1 MPAPVFGFLAFTSGS
16 YEGAIVRD
24 MRLAN
29 ALHRRGFPVRI
40 YWLME
45 KNPELVD
52 RGIPQ
57 RWLATGLR
65 YYTERPG
72 SLLDRMGKLTVI
84 WPAKRRRRFLQER
97 PELVE
102 RLLSNFCRA
111 ICDGDPALSAR
122 VASACRADGVTH
134 LLPTFAMTCPFV
146 RDLKRDA
153 GAEYLVT
160 FQGEEIF
167 ANYAARIGRLDD
179 YNRRLREAVDG
190 SAFPAVAVSR
200 DYVDRVSTEI
210 GVDRA
215 KLRPIYP
222 GIELPE
228 SNAATPSFD
237 ELKSIHAD
245 LRPDVP
251 IIAYLG
257 RQDPEKG
264 IDLLLYAVRMV
275 RDRTGRDVQVVVAG
289 GTSFGQHY
297 QDSCKA
303 IAEHLRLPVYWKRRI
318 TDAARN
324 ALFAH
329 ARMVVY
335 PPIHREPFGMVAA
348 EVMSHG
354 TPVIVPDLGGITEV
368 ITSADGRA
376 GGLTFRTWDSADLSV
391 QIERLLVDDVLHARL
406 KSDAR
411 SIAEQFS
418 VDRMTD
424 EVLRHMGLS
433 PAPATN

>member
-1 MPAPVFGFLAFTSGS
+1 MSDPVFGFLAFTSGS
-16 YEGAIVRD
+16 FEGAIIRD

-29 ALHRRGFPVRI
+29 ALHRRGYAVRV
-40 YWLME
+40 YWMME
-45 KNPELVD
+45 RNPELVD
-52 RGIPQ
+52 AGIPQ
-57 RWLATGLR
+57 SHLATGLR
-65 YYTERPG
+65 YYAERPG
-72 SLLDRMGKLTVI
+72 RVMDLAGRVAAKL
-84 WPAKRRRRFLQER
+84 WDAKRRRRFTQER
-97 PELVE
+97 PELVA

-111 ICDGDPALSAR
+111 ICDGDPRLSRAI
-122 VASACRADGVTH
+122 ATACKRDGVTH

-153 GAEYLVT
+153 GADYLVT

-179 YNRRLREAVDG
+179 YCARLREAVNA

-200 DYVDRVSTEI
+200 DYVDRVAKEI
-210 GVDRA
+210 GVDRT

-222 GIELPE
+222 GIDLPE
-228 SNAATPSFD
+228 LGAAPSFD
-237 ELKSIHAD
+237 VLQQLHPEL
-245 LRPDVP
+245 RRNVP
-251 IIAYLG
+251 LIAYLG

-264 IDLLLYAVRMV
+264 IDLLLYALRMV
-275 RDRTGRDVQVVVAG
+275 RDRTGQDVQLFVAG

-303 IAEHLRLPVYWKRRI
+303 IAEHLRLPVFWKRRI
-318 TDAARN
+318 SDEARS

-329 ARMVVY
+329 ARMIVY

-368 ITSADGRA
+368 ITTPDGRA
-376 GGLTFRTWDSADLSV
+376 GGLTFRSWDSHDLSL
-391 QIERLLVDDVLHARL
+391 QIERLLTDESLRASL
-406 KSDAR
+406 KSNAR
-411 SIAEQFS
+411 AVAEQFS

-424 EVLRHMGLS
+424 EVLAHLGL
-433 PAPATN
+433 NK